1 MRQMK
6 VIYVMKSVI
15 KATNEIKSA
24 TKAVMKS
31 EIEVEIEM

>member
-1 MRQMK
+1 MRWMK

-15 KATNEIKSA
+15 KATNQIKCVS
-24 TKAVMKS
+24 KAIIKS